1 MGIDNELILKFQQ
14 CQTTPQEEALLMDY
28 LAESEEH
35 RRQFDRANMLFC
47 ASVLHGRPKK
57 KARFPLWAR
66 IAAAIAILIIGGT
79 SYHLFFKN
87 DIAPTEVTLAEVI
100 IEAPVGSLSR
110 VELPDESIVWL
121 QSGSRL
127 SYAAS
132 YDRSVSLEGEAY
144 FDIQKNT
151 DHPFIVRTSDV
162 NIKVTGTVF
171 NLRAYP
177 NENTIE
183 TTLACGRVSLEDQR
197 GEVIFHLRP
206 GQQVAYSRSDKSTDA
221 KPVDAWSILLD
232 RYGVITIPD
241 ASLTEICSVLENVY
255 EVSIRTIGDDG
266 MPVTFSFAKEST
278 VEEIISRLE
287 NISGKKFTVN

>member
-1 MGIDNELILKFQQ
+1 MDIDNEIISKFQR

-35 RRQFDRANMLFC
+35 RKQFDRANMLFC
-47 ASVLHGRPKK
+47 ASVLHGNQKR
-57 KARFPLWAR
+57 RTIFPRWAR
-66 IAAAIAILIIGGT
+66 YAAAIAILVLGGCI
-79 SYHLFFKN
+79 YHLFITAEPQTVDN
-87 DIAPTEVTLAEVI
+87 TLAEVVV
-100 IEAPVGSLSR
+100 EAPIGSQSR
-110 VELPDESIVWL
+110 VELPDESVVWL

-127 SYAAS
+127 IYGAS
-132 YDRSVSLEGEAY
+132 YDRNVSLEGEAY
-144 FDIQKNT
+144 FDVQTNIEK
-151 DHPFIVRTSDV
+151 PFVVHTADI

-171 NLRAYP
+171 NLRAYS
-177 NENTIE
+177 EEAIIE
-183 TTLACGRVSLEDQR
+183 TTLACGSVSLEDQR